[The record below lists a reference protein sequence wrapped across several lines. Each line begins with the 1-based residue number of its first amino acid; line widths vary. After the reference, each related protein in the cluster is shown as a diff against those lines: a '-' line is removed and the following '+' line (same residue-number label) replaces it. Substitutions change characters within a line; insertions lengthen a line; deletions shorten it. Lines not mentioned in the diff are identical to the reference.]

1 MAPRGAGCRQALADR
16 ISENDTPFSWTS
28 SQAWRLT
35 FLICH
40 RAGWA
45 AEQWPCLASRGHLGE
60 GIRTT
65 AKLLVTV
72 RAGRL
77 SWTLGEPQTNKQTKV
92 NKPCNPVIAPLSPG
106 FVLRKGRGGAP
117 GSLEHSPRG
126 WCQVPAGEEVKGEPK
141 WQHCAQPLPGHILT
155 RS

>member
-35 FLICH
+35 FLDTSPSRVGSRAVALPGIA
-40 RAGWA
+40 RPPGRGGKDNSQALSYGAGW
-45 AEQWPCLASRGHLGE
+45 Q
-60 GIRTT
+60 
-65 AKLLVTV
+65 AKLDSG
-72 RAGRL
+72 RA
-77 SWTLGEPQTNKQTKV
+77 PNKQMKV
-92 NKPCNPVIAPLSPG
+92 NKPCNPVITPLSPG

-117 GSLEHSPRG
+117 GSLLEHSPRG